1 MIGIDNLLAWP
12 IGNRGIGA
20 TEELVGCPL
29 YIWVNLD
36 IFSICEINHRKGDIL
51 RPASESIIWC
61 RFFIFN

>member
-12 IGNRGIGA
+12 AGIRGIGA

-36 IFSICEINHRKGDIL
+36 IFTLAK
-51 RPASESIIWC
+51 
-61 RFFIFN
+61 